1 MQRSVWGRQMLLI
14 VFTVLGRPSFLGT
27 TQNPQ
32 TLWSL
37 DRRARSPRACRS
49 RESRRLRRC
58 LWLSG
63 SVACLKADA
72 RCRG

>member
-14 VFTVLGRPSFLGT
+14 VFTALGRPSSLGT

-37 DRRARSPRACRS
+37 VLQRRFLWQGDF
-49 RESRRLRRC
+49 RE
-58 LWLSG
+58 
-63 SVACLKADA
+63 
-72 RCRG
+72 